1 MTLPVTDTAL
11 IGTCMAAAALGVLVL
26 SSAGGSAPLDTPAQT
41 EATTTSQP
49 DTADAALAQLGAQPL
64 PDTIAVDAEFGE
76 KVRSYLLQNPEVI
89 FEAVAEYEMR
99 NTASQAGM
107 DLALIDA
114 NYDEIFNDGYSW
126 VGGNPDG
133 DLTLV
138 EFMDYQC
145 GFCKRAYPEVTD
157 FLEQDGNVRLIIKE
171 FPILGPES
179 ELASRFAIAVKKL
192 AGDDAYGAA
201 HSALIQYEGRYSP
214 DMLTDLAADLGLDGD
229 AVLAMLNDDDITTI
243 LAENRALAQRLQIS
257 GTPSFIM
264 ETEFLRG
271 FVPADTLALVAEN
284 LRE

>member
-26 SSAGGSAPLDTPAQT
+26 SSAGGSAPLDTPEDQQT
-41 EATTTSQP
+41 SVAAQP
-49 DTADAALAQLGAQPL
+49 DTADAALAELGAQPL
-64 PDTIAVDAEFGE
+64 PDTVTVDAEFGE
-76 KVRSYLLQNPEVI
+76 MVRSYLLQNPEVI

-99 NTASQAGM
+99 NTASQADM

-114 NYDEIFNDGYSW
+114 NYDEIFNDGHSW

-145 GFCKRAYPEVTD
+145 GFCKRAYPEVTS

-171 FPILGPES
+171 FPILGPDS
-179 ELASRFAIAVKKL
+179 ELASRFAIAVKQM

-201 HSALIQYEGRYSP
+201 HSALIQYEGRYTP
-214 DMLTDLAADLGLDGD
+214 DMLSDLAEDLGLDGD
-229 AVLAMLNDDDITTI
+229 DVLAMLNDDAITTI
-243 LAENRALAQRLQIS
+243 LEENRMLAQRLQVS

-284 LRE
+284 LRD

>member
-11 IGTCMAAAALGVLVL
+11 IATCMAAAALGVVVL
-26 SSAGGSAPLDTPAQT
+26 SGAGGSAPVDIPADEQTVQETTQDTP
-41 EATTTSQP
+41 
-49 DTADAALAQLGAQPL
+49 GAQPL
-64 PDTIAVDAEFGE
+64 SDTVAVDAEFGE

-99 NTASQAGM
+99 NTASQADM

-114 NYDEIFNDGYSW
+114 NYDKIFNDGYSW

-145 GFCKRAYPEVTD
+145 GFCKRAYPEVTS

-179 ELASRFAIAVKKL
+179 ELASRFAIAVKQL
-192 AGDDAYGAA
+192 AGDDAYGEV
-201 HSALIQYEGRYSP
+201 HSALIQYEGRYTPELLTSLAE
-214 DMLTDLAADLGLDGD
+214 DMGLDGND
-229 AVLAMLNDDDITTI
+229 VLAMLDDDSITEI
-243 LAENRALAQRLQIS
+243 LSENRMLAQRLQIS

-271 FVPADTLALVAEN
+271 FVPADTLAMVAET
-284 LRE
+284 LRD

>member
-26 SSAGGSAPLDTPAQT
+26 SSAGGSTALDPSPDDQATLAT
-41 EATTTSQP
+41 EV
-49 DTADAALAQLGAQPL
+49 DNADAALADLGAQPV
-64 PDTIAVDAEFGE
+64 PDTVAVDAEFGE

-99 NTASQAGM
+99 NTASQADM

-114 NYDEIFNDGYSW
+114 NYDEIFNDGHSW

-145 GFCKRAYPEVTD
+145 GFCKRAYPEVTS

-171 FPILGPES
+171 FPILGPDS
-179 ELASRFAIAVKKL
+179 ELASRFAIAVKQM
-192 AGDDAYGAA
+192 AGDAAYGDA
-201 HSALIQYEGRYSP
+201 HSALIQYEGRYTP
-214 DMLTDLAADLGLDGD
+214 EMLTDLAEDLGLDGD
-229 AVLAMLNDDDITTI
+229 DVLAMLDDDAITTI
-243 LAENRALAQRLQIS
+243 LEENRMLAQRLQIS

-284 LRE
+284 LRD

>member
-26 SSAGGSAPLDTPAQT
+26 TSAGGSTSLDPSPDDQATLAT
-41 EATTTSQP
+41 EADRTDATL
-49 DTADAALAQLGAQPL
+49 ADLGAQPV
-64 PDTIAVDAEFGE
+64 PDTVVVDAEFGE

-99 NTASQAGM
+99 NTASQADM

-114 NYDEIFNDGYSW
+114 NYNEIFNDGHSW

-145 GFCKRAYPEVTD
+145 GFCKRAYPEVTS

-179 ELASRFAIAVKKL
+179 ELASRFAIAVKHM
-192 AGDDAYGAA
+192 AGDAAYGDA
-201 HSALIQYEGRYSP
+201 HSALMQYEGRYTP
-214 DMLTDLAADLGLDGD
+214 EMLTDLAEDLGLDGND
-229 AVLAMLNDDDITTI
+229 LLAMLDDDAITTI
-243 LAENRALAQRLQIS
+243 LEENRMLAQRLQIS

-284 LRE
+284 LRD

>member
-26 SSAGGSAPLDTPAQT
+26 SSAGGSAPSQTPEDQQT
-41 EATTTSQP
+41 SVAAQP
-49 DTADAALAQLGAQPL
+49 DTADAALSQLGAQPV
-64 PDTIAVDAEFGE
+64 PDTVAVDAEFGE
-76 KVRSYLLQNPEVI
+76 MVRSYLLQNPEVI

-99 NTASQAGM
+99 NTASQADM

-114 NYDEIFNDGYSW
+114 NYDEIFNDGHSW

-138 EFMDYQC
+138 EFIDYQC
-145 GFCKRAYPEVTD
+145 GFCKRAYPEVTS
-157 FLEQDGNVRLIIKE
+157 FLEQDGNVRLIVKE
-171 FPILGPES
+171 FPILGPDS
-179 ELASRFAIAVKKL
+179 ELASRFAIAVKQM

-201 HSALIQYEGRYSP
+201 HSALIQYEGRYTP
-214 DMLTDLAADLGLDGD
+214 EMLTDLAEDLGLDGD
-229 AVLAMLNDDDITTI
+229 DVLAMLNDDAITTI
-243 LAENRALAQRLQIS
+243 LSENRALAQRLQIS

-271 FVPADTLALVAEN
+271 FVPADTLALVADN
-284 LRE
+284 LRD